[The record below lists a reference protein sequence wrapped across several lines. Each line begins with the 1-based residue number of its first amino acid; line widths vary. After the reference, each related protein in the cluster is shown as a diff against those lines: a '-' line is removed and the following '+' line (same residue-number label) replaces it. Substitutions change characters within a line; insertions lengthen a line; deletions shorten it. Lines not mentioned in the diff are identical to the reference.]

1 MDHAHTVIFFWM
13 ILLPLFCYPILPLS
27 QSQLLPITDEPI
39 GNTIADQMHTTYI
52 VHVEQPESLEFL
64 AAGDLRRWHESFL
77 PNTTLDS
84 GETRLIYSYREVIS
98 GFAADLT
105 AEEAIEMQSKDGVL
119 NVRPDESYQLE
130 TTYTPDLLGLR
141 DSFGGAWWAGTDRG
155 EGIVIGVLDS
165 GITPTHPSFGD
176 DGMPPPPVT
185 WKGIC
190 TNTSGVTCNN
200 KIIGAKA
207 FNGKTKSTAIDTS
220 GHGTHVAG
228 IAAGNIV
235 DHANVLGTG
244 NGTASGM
251 APRAHLAIYKVCFK
265 GCSYS
270 DILKAVDEAIDD
282 GVDVLSMSFGLTANR
297 KYYEDGAQHG
307 SLTALSHGIMAV
319 STAGNKGP
327 DENTLSHDAPWVLTV
342 GASSTDRRIGA
353 IVKLGN
359 GRELAGESAFQPSS
373 FNSSL
378 MLPLIFPGDISGTNA
393 TYCYNGSLASID
405 VRKKIVLCYSGGST
419 DIEKGEVVF
428 AAGGAAMIIANGWTR
443 GSTTNSVA
451 HILPVARLSF
461 RDGREVENY
470 YYSLKKSTSNNA
482 TATIMF
488 NGTTFGHRPSPAV
501 TSFSSRGPAPMNGGI
516 LKPDVLAPG
525 LNILSAWHREVG
537 PNPTGLATSTF
548 NYNSGTSMAA
558 PHASGVVALI
568 MKKHPGWTPAMIQS
582 AIITSAQDRDMDGR
596 PIVDQRYSVAASIFA
611 TGSGQINPKAALDP
625 GLVYDINPSD
635 YVGYLCGLG
644 YNNTELKILYKRT
657 INCSAV
663 NHIEASSLNYP
674 SIQVTLPRSGGSVTV
689 KRTAKNVGAMMV
701 DYKAKITEPKG
712 VTVNLSTYDLKFSRR
727 LQEKSFNVT
736 LTISPSGPGMNPH
749 SHGKIEWVSGSLTVK
764 STIAVRFS

>member
-1 MDHAHTVIFFWM
+1 M
-13 ILLPLFCYPILPLS
+13 ILLLFFYCPILPFS

-52 VHVEQPESLEFL
+52 VHVEQPESPEFL

-84 GETRLIYSYREVIS
+84 GETRLIYSYHEVIS

-119 NVRPDESYQLE
+119 DVRPDEFSQLE
-130 TTYTPDLLGLR
+130 TTYTPDLLGLQ
-141 DSFGGAWWAGTDRG
+141 DSNGAWWDGTYQG
-155 EGIVIGVLDS
+155 EGIVIGVLDT
-165 GITPTHPSFGD
+165 GILPTHPSFND
-176 DGMPPPPVT
+176 YGMPPPPVT
-185 WKGIC
+185 WKGSC
-190 TNTSGVTCNN
+190 SNTSGVACNN

-207 FNGKTKSTAIDTS
+207 FNSRTVPTAIDTG
-220 GHGTHVAG
+220 GHGTHVAA
-228 IAAGNIV
+228 IAAGNFV
-235 DHANVLGTG
+235 RHANVLGTG

-265 GCSYS
+265 GCRDS
-270 DILKAVDEAIDD
+270 DTLKAIDEAIAD
-282 GVDVLSMSFGLTANR
+282 GVDVLSMSIGLNATR
-297 KYYEDGAQHG
+297 KYYKDPVHHG
-307 SLTALSHGIMAV
+307 SLTALSHNIVAV

-327 DENTLSHDAPWVLTV
+327 NENTLSHDAPWVLTV

-359 GRELAGESAFQPSS
+359 GRELAGESAFQPNS
-373 FNSSL
+373 FNSSM
-378 MLPLIFPGDISGTNA
+378 MLPLVFPGDIGGRNA
-393 TYCYNGSLASID
+393 TYCYNGSLSFTD
-405 VRKKIVLCYSGGST
+405 VRGKIVLCYNGGTT

-428 AAGGAAMIIANGWTR
+428 AAGGAAMVIANGWRR
-443 GSTTNSVA
+443 GSTTNSDA
-451 HILPVARLSF
+451 HIITAARLSLM
-461 RDGREVENY
+461 DGREVERY
-470 YYSLKKSTSNNA
+470 YYSLKNSTSNNA
-482 TATIMF
+482 TATIIF

-501 TSFSSRGPAPMNGGI
+501 ASFSSRGPAPMNGGI

-537 PNPTGLATSTF
+537 PNSTGLATSTF
-548 NYNSGTSMAA
+548 NYKSGTSMAA

-568 MKKHPGWTPAMIQS
+568 MKKYPGWTPAMIQS
-582 AIITSAQDRDMDGR
+582 AIITSAQDRDMDDR

-635 YVGYLCGLG
+635 YVGYLCSLG

-689 KRTAKNVGAMMV
+689 KRTAKNVGV
-701 DYKAKITEPKG
+701 KDVGEYRAKITKPKG
-712 VTVNLSTYDLKFSRR
+712 VTVKLSTYDLKFSRR

-736 LTISPSGPGMNPH
+736 LTISPSGPGMIPH
-749 SHGKIEWVSGSLTVK
+749 SHGKIEWVSGNRTVK
-764 STIAVRFS
+764 NTIAVRFS